1 MTLIQSRNLVYRTFN
16 FDIYS
21 FVIKIALLVLIEI
34 IIPAPGIIKPIV
46 ELPIV
51 DPDPIKISISVIINN
66 IFFLF
71 DLYFFS

>member
-1 MTLIQSRNLVYRTFN
+1 MTLIQSCNLVYRTFN
-16 FDIYS
+16 FNIYS
-21 FVIKIALLVLIEI
+21 FVIEIALLVLIEI
-34 IIPAPGIIKPIV
+34 IIPAPALIKPIV

-51 DPDPIKISISVIINN
+51 HSAPIKTSVIINN